1 MKLFQEKK
9 TSAWR
14 CLKIPSSRTKKCSCH
29 YLHQRRYQS
38 RSFPEPRKPLELWA
52 LAVPRLGQDR
62 EERWTE
68 KAIFDSVKT
77 QGLPLF
83 PLGFLWRFHRDRA
96 GWGGTARLRSGSR
109 VAVPQLGDSWAFVRG
124 GWPPAGCPWVGVRL
138 RWVLLCAT
146 RSEPSCENH
155 EPCFPTGT
163 ACPAAM
169 HLSGGLSSHTGEG
182 SFPANTRW
190 MFPLKSFKWVEA
202 NRRRAEGS
210 AWYQAVVC
218 PYSAMT
224 HKEKV
229 CFSAQ
234 NITRSSQIDLFA
246 STKAVFIFNI
256 ALLVSWSAPIL
267 QGKRNKITEREK
279 KRKIN
284 GKHNLFFPILRK
296 KWKLFIKLHLPY

>member
-1 MKLFQEKK
+1 MRLFQEKK

-14 CLKIPSSRTKKCSCH
+14 CLKIPSSRTKKCSCR
-29 YLHQRRYQS
+29 YLHRRRYQS

-62 EERWTE
+62 DKRWTE

-77 QGLPLF
+77 QGVPFF
-83 PLGFLWRFHRDRA
+83 PLGFLWGFHGDGA

-109 VAVPQLGDSWAFVRG
+109 VAVPQPGDGWAWKGAAYRERGARGLGLGWG
-124 GWPPAGCPWVGVRL
+124 GCCCAPPGRSGAVKTMSPVSPLAPPACPG
-138 RWVLLCAT
+138 
-146 RSEPSCENH
+146 
-155 EPCFPTGT
+155 
-163 ACPAAM
+163 AM
-169 HLSGGLSSHTGEG
+169 HSSGGLWSLTGEG
-182 SFPANTRW
+182 SLPANTRW
-190 MFPLKSFKWVEA
+190 TFPLKSFKWVEA
-202 NRRRAEGS
+202 SRRWAEGS
-210 AWYQAVVC
+210 ACYQAVVC

-224 HKEKV
+224 HREKV
-229 CFSAQ
+229 RFSAQ
-234 NITRSSQIDLFA
+234 NITGSSQIDLFA

-284 GKHNLFFPILRK
+284 GKHNLFFSILRK
-296 KWKLFIKLHLPY
+296 